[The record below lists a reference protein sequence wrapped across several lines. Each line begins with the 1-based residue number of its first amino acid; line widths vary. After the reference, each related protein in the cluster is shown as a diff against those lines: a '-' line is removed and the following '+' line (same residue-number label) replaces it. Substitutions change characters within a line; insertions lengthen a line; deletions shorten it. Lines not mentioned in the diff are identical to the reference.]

1 MNLTNSI
8 IANQLVGGDC
18 SGFPTSNDYNLD
30 SDGSCNL
37 DQPNDKPNN
46 PNANL
51 GPLQNNG
58 GPTETHALLVGSPPI
73 DAAKDCTDIPF
84 PPSHPCDPVAGTA
97 VTQDQRGVS
106 RPQGSACDIG
116 AYEVQVPVGGI
127 VVPVNKLGLAAL
139 ASLVALGVVLGR
151 KRNP

>member
-58 GPTETHALLVGSPPI
+58 GPTEPHAQLVGSPAN
-73 DAAKDCTDIPF
+73 DGASCKDMDNN
-84 PPSHPCDPVAGTA
+84 D